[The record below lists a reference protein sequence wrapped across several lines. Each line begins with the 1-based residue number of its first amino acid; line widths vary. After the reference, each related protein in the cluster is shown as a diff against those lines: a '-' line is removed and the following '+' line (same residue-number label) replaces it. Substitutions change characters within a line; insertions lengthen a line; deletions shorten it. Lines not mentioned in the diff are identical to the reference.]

1 MKKSVLLWVAAFLIT
16 AGSAVYQR
24 LTGPTYPIHGMV
36 ALAGKAIP
44 YSLKRSEEQRN
55 AQVMIA
61 TGDPAVTGVLEW
73 KRFKTSD
80 PWSPIPMEYRDSMLV
95 SELPMQP
102 PAGKLEYR
110 VRLTLGDASRVI
122 PESGST
128 VLRFKGNVP
137 AWVLIPHVLVMFLG
151 MLFST
156 RAGLGIFQKE
166 PNLKPLTFWT
176 IGLLSVGGL
185 ILGPVM
191 QKFAFDAYWTGW
203 PFGTDLTDNKT
214 AVAVLAWVL
223 AAVALSRSKKP
234 AWWAFG
240 AAIVVLVVFL
250 IPHSLLG
257 SELDYSKVDRPATGQ
272 TAPAAP

>member
-1 MKKSVLLWVAAFLIT
+1 MKKSVILWVAAFLIT

-36 ALAGKAIP
+36 SLAGKAIP
-44 YSLKRSEEQRN
+44 YTLARSEEQRD
-55 AQVMIA
+55 ARVMIA
-61 TGDPAVTGVLEW
+61 TGDPAVTGLLEW
-73 KRFKTSD
+73 KRFKTND
-80 PWSPIPMEYRDSMLV
+80 AWSAFPMEYRDSVLI
-95 SELPMQP
+95 SALPVQP

-110 VRLTLGDASRVI
+110 VRLTRGDASLVV

-128 VLRFKGNVP
+128 VIRFKGNVP
-137 AWVLIPHVLVMFLG
+137 VWVLIPHVLVMFLG
-151 MLFST
+151 MLLST

-176 IGLLSVGGL
+176 LGLLSVGGL
-185 ILGPVM
+185 ILGPIM

-214 AVAVLAWVL
+214 AVAVLAWAV
-223 AAVALSRSKKP
+223 AAVALYRSKKP
-234 AWWAFG
+234 APWAFG

-257 SELDYSKVDRPATGQ
+257 SELDYSKVDRQGTEQ
-272 TAPAAP
+272 TAPGAP